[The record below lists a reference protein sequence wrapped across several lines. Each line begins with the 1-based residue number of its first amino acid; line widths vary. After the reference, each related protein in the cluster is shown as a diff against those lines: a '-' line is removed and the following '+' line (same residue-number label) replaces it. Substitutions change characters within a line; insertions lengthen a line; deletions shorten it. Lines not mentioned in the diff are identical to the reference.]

1 MWRDEITLYS
11 ISIDV
16 HKSSHNFLLPRDSY
30 RRILMGSTMRKRK
43 KYEALLGR
51 VSVLGSLDPWE
62 RMTVADSLV
71 PVTFAPDTAVMRQ
84 GDSGDDFFI
93 IVEG

>member
-1 MWRDEITLYS
+1 
-11 ISIDV
+11 
-16 HKSSHNFLLPRDSY
+16 
-30 RRILMGSTMRKRK
+30 MGSTMRKRK
-43 KYEALLGR
+43 RYEALLGR

-71 PVTFAPDTAVMRQ
+71 PATFAPDTAVMRQ

>member
-1 MWRDEITLYS
+1 MKCSLKYFINVY
-11 ISIDV
+11 
-16 HKSSHNFLLPRDSY
+16 KSSHNPLLPRDSY

-43 KYEALLGR
+43 RYEALLGR
-51 VSVLGSLDPWE
+51 VSVLGSLEPWE

-84 GDSGDDFFI
+84 GDSGEDFFI